1 MKTSISSLM
10 ACTVVSL
17 AASFA
22 GQASAQSTWNLGG
35 AGCNASPNLTA
46 YASSSATAAVCNSG
60 SPTETATMTAWGG
73 DSAGTTWARATLG
86 NFDPSGMGAYSGAG
100 ETSSNS
106 QHAFDNVTTFGTS
119 REAMV
124 IGFGP
129 LKVSLSSLAIG
140 WWSGDAD
147 VAILRWDGAATGPI
161 SGGGASGTDNTASL
175 ATAGWTLVGTQDLLN
190 TGTTFNNPND
200 LTAPIQQAHGSTI
213 DLGNQVSSWWMIS
226 TYYGTTAASTLG
238 TLTTGNDYFKLLSF
252 TASVCASGIY
262 VGGNGGNGGT
272 CGSTPPPPGVP
283 EPGSLALAGLALAG
297 VFASRRKVKALF

>member
-1 MKTSISSLM
+1 MKTSISNLM
-10 ACTVVSL
+10 AYTVVSL

-35 AGCNASPNLTA
+35 AACNAVPNATSYVA
-46 YASSSATAAVCNSG
+46 NSTTAAVCNSG

-73 DSAGTTWARATLG
+73 DNTGTTWARATLG

-100 ETSSNS
+100 ETSANS
-106 QHAFDNVTTFGTS
+106 QHAFDNVTTFGTA

-147 VAILRWDGAATGPI
+147 VAILRWDGAAAGPV
-161 SGGGASGTDNTASL
+161 SGGGASGTGGSASL

-190 TGTTFNNPND
+190 NGANIANPNSSGS
-200 LTAPIQQAHGSTI
+200 AKSSTI
-213 DLGNQVSSWWMIS
+213 SLGNQVSSWWMIS

-238 TLTTGNDYFKLLSF
+238 TLSTGNDYFKLLSF
-252 TASVCASGIY
+252 TASVCASGVY

-272 CGSTPPPPGVP
+272 CGTAPPGVP

-297 VFASRRKVKALF
+297 VFASRRKVKALL